1 MLKTKPRLLT
11 DVRVRRREPKIARK
25 TVRKSSL
32 GSSLTLFFLA
42 ILMVFTIYAILELF
56 NAGTTYAA
64 QEPSEPAGTIAIVT
78 AYTSSVDETD
88 DTPFITASGE
98 RTKRGV
104 LACPKKYEF
113 GTKVLIE
120 GRQYTCADRMNQR
133 YRDKECFDIWVETK
147 SEAFDWGRRTLEV
160 KILG

>member
-1 MLKTKPRLLT
+1 MQKSKPRLLT
-11 DVRVRRREPKIARK
+11 DVRVRHREPKKIARK
-25 TVRKSSL
+25 TRTSSL
-32 GSSLTLFFLA
+32 GNGIALFFLA
-42 ILMVFTIYAILELF
+42 LAMVFTIFAIMEWF
-56 NAGTTYAA
+56 NVGVTYAA

-113 GTKVLIE
+113 GTKVLIA